1 MKIESQEER
10 QTRQT
15 NRLSRCEGGQG
26 GTYVPSKWGVNDRCS
41 ACPVWPLLFFVIH
54 PLKKKGFK
62 SHLRRRTKEV
72 IPTCLRLLWLLL
84 CLIHTEKHRMT
95 RLFLPSL
102 DFNSFNHVV
111 GGIGVHTV
119 FIFSR
124 AWVWVFTFFFFFF
137 FFRRLSLIMCTYLHT
152 LFGPLVRRETR
163 ICVCCPHSKNHAHE
177 KAKKHRAE
185 ISPLVSILFV

>member
-124 AWVWVFTFFFFFF
+124 AWVWVFTFFFFF
-137 FFRRLSLIMCTYLHT
+137 RRFSFWFVCFIFSSH
-152 LFGPLVRRETR
+152 LFLF
-163 ICVCCPHSKNHAHE
+163 SW
-177 KAKKHRAE
+177 RAQTPACQ
-185 ISPLVSILFV
+185 SAGQR